1 MISTVRAL
9 SRTILGKREWE
20 RLKNTIG
27 LSDAD
32 YVYVLLDDDSI
43 PVFVKNIK
51 ELKRKIRLGRLVA
64 VVKTRKHYELLSGLN
79 DVADVYLMSEN
90 GMKRMAYY
98 TVLFERIRN
107 MQIVSLDIPFG
118 RSGSKFEDLKGLSKE
133 ELITIGLLD
142 IPMKSIG

>member
-79 DVADVYLMSEN
+79 DVAYVYLMS
-90 GMKRMAYY
+90 
-98 TVLFERIRN
+98 
-107 MQIVSLDIPFG
+107 
-118 RSGSKFEDLKGLSKE
+118 
-133 ELITIGLLD
+133 
-142 IPMKSIG
+142 